1 MRKGNDIQQILK
13 ENQQLKNKI
22 SQLEKT
28 IRNFEQEKNNLASR
42 YAEIEE
48 ENNNLANLYVASY
61 QLHSTLDFKEILRI
75 LLEIITNL
83 IGAERFA
90 IMLVDE
96 QSQKLV
102 PKASEGITID
112 MLPTTK
118 IGEGIIGTVAT
129 TGESYFA
136 TTLSGK
142 LVKTTG
148 DFTAPIVCIPL
159 KIESQVIGII
169 PVYSLF
175 THKKNFSSVDY
186 ELFNLLAGH
195 AANAIYLSILHARYE
210 NRLKTVEDSLELFKG
225 LPRSVSTKSSKTD

>member
-1 MRKGNDIQQILK
+1 MRKGNGIQQILK
-13 ENQQLKNKI
+13 ENHQLKNKI

-28 IRNFEQEKNNLASR
+28 IRNFEQGKKNLASR

-102 PKASEGITID
+102 PKASEGVTID

-142 LVKTTG
+142 SVKTTS

-159 KIESQVIGII
+159 KIENRVIGII

-175 THKKNFSSVDY
+175 TQKKNFSSMDY

-195 AANAIYLSILHARYE
+195 AANAIYLSILHARSE
-210 NRLKTVEDSLELFKG
+210 NRLKMTEDSLELFKG
-225 LPRSVSTKSSKTD
+225 LPR